1 MQAKEE
7 NILLCAEKLFAE
19 KGFDGTSTREIAK
32 MANVNISMISYYFES
47 KDKLF
52 ERIFEHRL
60 NESLS
65 FANLLLEN
73 KDMPSWDKLMLL
85 IDRFLERVKKNR
97 NFYLIVQREQINK
110 KNDSIINYIQDFRK
124 ELLTVYK
131 KIVDEG
137 VKNGEFKKPKN
148 IKFIQYTV
156 SGTTFLVLNSL
167 DTNQKNSLENEK
179 EIDRKFKELGAY
191 LKNILQFILTNNDEE

>member
-7 NILLCAEKLFAE
+7 NILLCAEKLFAD
-19 KGFDGTSTREIAK
+19 KGFDGTSTREISK

-52 ERIFEHRL
+52 ERIFEYRL
-60 NESLS
+60 NESLN

-73 KDMPSWDKLMLL
+73 KDMSSWDKLMLL
-85 IDRFLERVKKNR
+85 IDRFLERVRKNR

-110 KNDSIINYIQDFRK
+110 KNDSIIKYIQDFRK

-131 KIVDEG
+131 KIVHEG
-137 VKNGEFKKPKN
+137 IKNGEFKKPRN

-167 DTNQKNSLENEK
+167 NTNQKSSLENEK
-179 EIDRKFKELGAY
+179 EIELRFKELGAY